1 MSMNRKTNI
10 ELSKDGKSSM
20 YILTKIDSEGF
31 HHSIFVSK
39 EELVEISKLI
49 NHKINM
55 ETLTFNSSILGKE
68 DKIVQKITIKGCIS
82 NVEMINNTLKR
93 FPFNVYVTR
102 DGDDKTTFVYIHHD
116 HEMRLTD
123 LITINTAIQNAI
135 YNCQCISSKLQELDK
150 MIDALVD
157 DCKRFG
163 YEATESNK
171 PTAKKRKDF

>member
-1 MSMNRKTNI
+1 
-10 ELSKDGKSSM
+10 
-20 YILTKIDSEGF
+20 
-31 HHSIFVSK
+31 
-39 EELVEISKLI
+39 
-49 NHKINM
+49 
-55 ETLTFNSSILGKE
+55 
-68 DKIVQKITIKGCIS
+68 
-82 NVEMINNTLKR
+82 MINNTLKR

-102 DGDDKTTFVYIHHD
+102 DGDDKATFVYIHHD

-171 PTAKKRKDF
+171 PTAKKRKDY